1 MDIASF
7 LSQNEVML
15 DVGTSDKTKLLPRR
29 IIGGTRVDGKTSSV
43 TDRRFGLRRE
53 QRFSRSEHELVARQ
67 YPQLGEEADYA
78 NSEQSPGFACQRCDE
93 TVEPRRLVI
102 RRLEASLSNR
112 FGRCVRDAEHVA

>member
-53 QRFSRSEHELVARQ
+53 QPFLRSRPLGRLGDHADLDDLRLDLVKAASSR
-67 YPQLGEEADYA
+67 PSHGVV
-78 NSEQSPGFACQRCDE
+78 R
-93 TVEPRRLVI
+93 TRL
-102 RRLEASLSNR
+102 RTA
-112 FGRCVRDAEHVA
+112 